1 MLNFAVYILHCR
13 RRRERHDY
21 LLGGSRRRV
30 HGGVRLWSDTKAV
43 DLDADGRFL
52 YLALPIRP
60 SLVYHRDL
68 MTRHGFPTSYCPFYL
83 SLPASF
89 SSFPYTAV
97 PTLNEPT
104 LLLPPALSSRA
115 PLRNQTLMHRDSIF
129 DAWLMFPDRLMDCA
143 LPSISDVHPANLRN
157 FAPLHVYGILRHAV
171 LRCAATPRLCRDCAS
186 LALYCW
192 CSRRFLSHVFRR
204 LATDT
209 VEHDTPLTHA

>member
-1 MLNFAVYILHCR
+1 M
-13 RRRERHDY
+13 
-21 LLGGSRRRV
+21 
-30 HGGVRLWSDTKAV
+30 SDTKAV

-157 FAPLHVYGILRHAV
+157 FAPLRVYGILRHTV
-171 LRCAATPRLCRDCAS
+171 LQCAATPDFVATALRLPYIVGAHGAS
-186 LALYCW
+186 
-192 CSRRFLSHVFRR
+192 SRTSFGGLPRTWRNMTRHSHM
-204 LATDT
+204 LEPTA
-209 VEHDTPLTHA
+209 A